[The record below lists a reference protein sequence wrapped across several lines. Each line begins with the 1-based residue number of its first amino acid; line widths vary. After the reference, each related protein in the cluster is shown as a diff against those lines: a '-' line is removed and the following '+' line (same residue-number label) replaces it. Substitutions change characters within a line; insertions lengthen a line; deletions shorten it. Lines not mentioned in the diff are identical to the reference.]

1 MGAHLDN
8 AQVQEAACRSI
19 ADHISINPSI
29 CSMIG
34 EENEHLLSL
43 HNNVV
48 LALNIYTKDIYVCQA
63 ACCAIHEL
71 AMNSKIIQQYLI
83 VKGVYVTII
92 REMKNALNDRD
103 LHLSGY
109 HALRALAHQN
119 PYQEEL
125 MFKYDVLSLIERDL
139 RNFVDSRL
147 LQEALCLL
155 TCLSTDLEIAR
166 RQCILSSL
174 PQAILKIMNDYAA
187 DEDLVQIGLETL
199 SESQYP
205 FLIEG
210 KVSKYCLRVR
220 ILFITFQ
227 SSFLGLN

>member
-1 MGAHLDN
+1 M
-8 AQVQEAACRSI
+8 
-19 ADHISINPSI
+19 
-29 CSMIG
+29 
-34 EENEHLLSL
+34 
-43 HNNVV
+43 
-48 LALNIYTKDIYVCQA
+48 
-63 ACCAIHEL
+63 
-71 AMNSKIIQQYLI
+71 
-83 VKGVYVTII
+83 
-92 REMKNALNDRD
+92 NDRD

-174 PQAILKIMNDYAA
+174 PQAILKIVNDYAA
-187 DEDLVQIGLETL
+187 DEDLVQIGLEAL

-205 FLIEG
+205 FLIEE
-210 KVSKYCLRVR
+210 K
-220 ILFITFQ
+220 
-227 SSFLGLN
+227 FLNIAYA